1 MIPPIVFL
9 GLLLISEPESL
20 KIMNTISKSVENCM
34 KKDLLIINGFFFI
47 H

>member
-9 GLLLISEPESL
+9 DLFLISEPESL
-20 KIMNTISKSVENCM
+20 KIMNAISKSVEYCM
-34 KKDLLIINGFFFI
+34 KKGFLIINGFFFV